1 MIIENPITI
10 TDRAAEE
17 IKNILTQKKV
27 PEGYF
32 LRIGVK
38 GGGGCGGAAFTL
50 GFDKEKETDMSYTT
64 KGISV
69 VIEKRQMMFLIDL
82 EVDFEDRRDERGFV
96 FNKKNAQ

>member
-1 MIIENPITI
+1 MIIENPISI

-96 FNKKNAQ
+96 FNKKNTQ

>member
-1 MIIENPITI
+1 MNIKNPITI

-17 IKNILTQKKV
+17 IKKILTQKKV

-38 GGGGCGGAAFTL
+38 GGGGCGGAAYTL
-50 GFDKEKETDMSYTT
+50 GFDKEKDTDMSYMT
-64 KGISV
+64 KEITV
-69 VIEKRQMMFLIDL
+69 LIEKRQMLFLIDL

-96 FNKKNAQ
+96 FNKKVAQ

>member
-38 GGGGCGGAAFTL
+38 GGGGCGGATFTL